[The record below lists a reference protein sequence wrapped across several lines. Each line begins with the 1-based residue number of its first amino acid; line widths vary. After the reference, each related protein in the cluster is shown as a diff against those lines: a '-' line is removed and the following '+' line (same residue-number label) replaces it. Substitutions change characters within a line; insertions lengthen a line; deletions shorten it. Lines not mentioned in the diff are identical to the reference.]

1 MGNPASFSTLA
12 FLGNAVLRTAIT
24 RNLISFPSQI
34 RPFARRTVAD
44 LQVRIVQLY
53 FVRGWSVRRIG
64 DRYNLRKDLVHQLL
78 AQWRIR
84 AIESGY
90 IQEIEPSVLTA
101 VVPQGQDAGD
111 TDYLPE
117 LAPARPRLRTM
128 VFTTSVTALMP
139 PPKRPFSLSAG
150 KSQNMLN

>member
-1 MGNPASFSTLA
+1 VDNPASFMTLA
-12 FLGNAVLRTAIT
+12 FLRNAVLRTAIT
-24 RNLISFPSQI
+24 RNLVSFPSQI
-34 RPFARRTVAD
+34 RPFTKRTVAN

-53 FVRGWSVRRIG
+53 FIRGWSVRRIG

-90 IQEIEPSVLTA
+90 IQEIEPGVLTA
-101 VVPQGQDAGD
+101 ILPEGQDSGNA
-111 TDYLPE
+111 DYS
-117 LAPARPRLRTM
+117 RTM
-128 VFTTSVTALMP
+128 VLTKSVPALMP
-139 PPKRPFSLSAG
+139 PPERPLSLSAG

>member
-1 MGNPASFSTLA
+1 VGNPASFVTLA

-34 RPFARRTVAD
+34 RPFTKRNVAD
-44 LQVRIVQLY
+44 LQVRIVRLY

-64 DRYNLRKDLVHQLL
+64 DRYKLRKDLVHQLL

-90 IQEIEPSVLTA
+90 IQEIEPGVLTA
-101 VVPQGQDAGD
+101 VVPEGQDTGD
-111 TDYLPE
+111 TDCLPE
-117 LAPARPRLRTM
+117 LTPARPELRTM
-128 VFTTSVTALMP
+128 VLITSVTASMP
-139 PPKRPFSLSAG
+139 PPERPFSLSAG
-150 KSQNMLN
+150 KSRIMLN

>member
-1 MGNPASFSTLA
+1 MDNPASFATLA

-34 RPFARRTVAD
+34 RPFTKRTVAD
-44 LQVRIVQLY
+44 LQVRVVQLY

-64 DRYNLRKDLVHQLL
+64 DRYNLRKDSVHQLL

-90 IQEIEPSVLTA
+90 IQEIEPGVLTA
-101 VVPQGQDAGD
+101 VVPEGQDTGASPIADNSG
-111 TDYLPE
+111 TPVFAVHGEVSEYVE
-117 LAPARPRLRTM
+117 LRLVHGPGKTGLTPAIR
-128 VFTTSVTALMP
+128 A
-139 PPKRPFSLSAG
+139 
-150 KSQNMLN
+150 